1 MLAGSFVMLESVPQ
15 ERGVCRRSVSKLVLN
30 IRDLFRLFVVI
41 NQRPEEKERK
51 KNVFLLVS
59 VSVFI

>member
-15 ERGVCRRSVSKLVLN
+15 ERGVCRRSVSNLVLN

-41 NQRPEEKERK
+41 NQRPEKEIL
-51 KNVFLLVS
+51 FFIFIGISFSFYLV
-59 VSVFI
+59 

>member
-15 ERGVCRRSVSKLVLN
+15 ERGVCRRSVSNLVLN

-41 NQRPEEKERK
+41 NQRPEKEKK
-51 KNVFLLVS
+51 KLYFYWYQ
-59 VSVFI
+59 F